1 MVVNVYLSKSELERV
16 AARVARRE
24 RQIAFQ
30 REFER
35 QQSLKDVALEPQV
48 DPSGLPGSG
57 RGGSGESDE
66 VTE

>member
-35 QQSLKDVALEPQV
+35 QNSLENGV
-48 DPSGLPGSG
+48 SGFQK
-57 RGGSGESDE
+57 E
-66 VTE
+66 VPYSPIQKYG

>member
-48 DPSGLPGSG
+48 DPSGLP
-57 RGGSGESDE
+57 ES
-66 VTE
+66 